1 MSNDNPF
8 SEALFRTAKYRP
20 DYPSRPFASQE
31 EACQWAAAFVD
42 WYVHEHRHSA
52 IRFVTPQ
59 QRHSGQAMAICAQR
73 TLIYEQA
80 RQDHPRRWSRAVR
93 CWNQPTV
100 VWINQPTDDTPA
112 EDELLFQQAA

>member
-1 MSNDNPF
+1 MAPCPPNQ
-8 SEALFRTAKYRP
+8 LRP
-20 DYPSRPFASQE
+20 VLLQWVSQLCRSAR

-42 WYVHEHRHSA
+42 WYVHEYRHSA

-59 QRHSGQAMAICAQR
+59 QRHSGQATAICAQR

-80 RQDHPRRWSRAVR
+80 RHHDPRRWSRAVR

-100 VWINQPTDDTPA
+100 VWINHPINDTPA
-112 EDELLFQQAA
+112 EDELLFDQAA